1 MHKTRYLQLSDI
13 MMLEYNMLGETGGEN
28 TNINDLYLIKTKDE
42 HYGLFCPS
50 SYEIEN
56 DGDGGYKKMFNPKS
70 LNTINHLTVP
80 KDKSGS
86 LWYMF
91 LDSDYK
97 YCTSENYYDFYSS
110 DFNLDYNDDFDKDDA
125 CTDLKINEYAKHLDY
140 IDGGA
145 KYKLYSDIVGLRSDS
160 VRLYFVNGYDFSN
173 IYGLTMRVYL
183 NLHTTDGF
191 DKYVDL
197 CNFAVTRNNAY
208 ILTSYLSSP
217 IIFGNNIY
225 DRYIE
230 VKLPCIYDMMV
241 NNNSDVTI
249 HEFYNDINV
258 IDRQTVKLQFTYIME
273 DDVTVSDVEVD
284 TVELVKKTITS
295 RPVNCL
301 YSNDSILK
309 GTIPTENINSDNI
322 GVYIAES
329 PDLPYIEFY
338 GTWKDQPL
346 TKDIVHRFNRGIV
359 LYDKSLVMRD
369 YTYEVD
375 DDYKVEY
382 NLRKWVA
389 MHEIKCYFCNNDN
402 ILKEETYS
410 MSQIF
415 VNDEDDVKFYYRP
428 LIFDERLSMDVN
440 HIKIVYNMRL
450 VNVDDKVQFLKT
462 ATLAIEEN
470 NTMKYYAKGTT
481 LGFSDTR
488 PIKVYNKIME
498 GVQPVN
504 VKQNSTKQTTK
515 YVKVY
520 YDSSNVTLYEN
531 GTGYVPYSYILNMSQ
546 LSKTYKFIFRNTTG
560 DGKYSMIDL
569 SNGSYKL
576 AFKDNGGNMVTI
588 EPTYSNN
595 MNLYLGE
602 LEFEITTGHVD
613 KLQNVQEGDRK
624 MSIVSY
630 GENGYMSSMYD
641 FMYKI

>member
-1 MHKTRYLQLSDI
+1 MNKTRYLQLSDI

-28 TNINDLYLIKTKDE
+28 TNINDLYLIKTKDG
-42 HYGLFCPS
+42 HHCLFCPS
-50 SYEIEN
+50 SYEIEP
-56 DGDGGYKKMFNPKS
+56 DGNGGYKKQYNPRT

-80 KDKSGS
+80 DDKNGS

-91 LDSDYK
+91 LDSDYR
-97 YCTSENYYDFYSS
+97 YCTAGNYYDFYSS
-110 DFNLDYNDDFDKDDA
+110 DFNEDYNNDFDKDDGIN
-125 CTDLKINEYAKHLDY
+125 DIKIKEYIKHIDY
-140 IDGGA
+140 LDGGT
-145 KYKLYSDIVGLRSDS
+145 KFKLYKDIIGLRSDS

-173 IYGLTMRVYL
+173 IYGLSMRVYM
-183 NLHTTDGF
+183 NLKTTDGS
-191 DKYVDL
+191 DKFVDL
-197 CNFAVTRNNAY
+197 CSFAVTRNNAY
-208 ILTSYLSSP
+208 ILTGYLPSP
-217 IIFGNNIY
+217 IIFGNNVY

-241 NNNSDVTI
+241 NNNSETTL
-249 HEFYNDINV
+249 HEFYNDIDIV
-258 IDRQTVKLQFTYIME
+258 DRQSVKLQFTYIME
-273 DDVTVSDVEVD
+273 NDVTVNDIEIDPV
-284 TVELVKKTITS
+284 TLALRNITS
-295 RPVNCL
+295 RPVNCI
-301 YSNDSILK
+301 YSNDSILR
-309 GTIPTENINSDNI
+309 GSIPTENINSDNI

-346 TKDIVHRFNRGIV
+346 TKDIVHKFNRGII
-359 LYDKSLVMRD
+359 LYDQSLVMRD
-369 YTYEVD
+369 HPYEVD
-375 DDYKVEY
+375 NDYQVDY

-389 MHEIKCYFCNNDN
+389 MHEIKCYFCQDET

-410 MSQIF
+410 MSQVF
-415 VNDEDDVKFYYRP
+415 VNDDDDVKFYYRP
-428 LIFDERLSMDVN
+428 LIFDERLSMSVN

-488 PIKVYNKIME
+488 PFKVYNKIME
-498 GVQPVN
+498 GSQPVN
-504 VKQNSTKQTTK
+504 VKHTTTKQTTK

-520 YDSSNVTLYEN
+520 YDSSNITLYDN
-531 GTGYVPYSYILNMSQ
+531 GTSYVPYSYVLNMSQ
-546 LSKTYKFIFRNTTG
+546 LSKTYKFSFRNTTG
-560 DGKYSMIDL
+560 DGKYSVLDL

-576 AFKDNGGNMVTI
+576 VFKDNTGNAISI

-602 LEFEITTGHVD
+602 LEFEITMDHVD
-613 KLQNVQEGDRK
+613 KLQNVQESERK
-624 MSIVSY
+624 MSIVSC

-641 FMYKI
+641 FMYRI

>member
-1 MHKTRYLQLSDI
+1 
-13 MMLEYNMLGETGGEN
+13 
-28 TNINDLYLIKTKDE
+28 
-42 HYGLFCPS
+42 
-50 SYEIEN
+50 
-56 DGDGGYKKMFNPKS
+56 
-70 LNTINHLTVP
+70 
-80 KDKSGS
+80 
-86 LWYMF
+86 
-91 LDSDYK
+91 
-97 YCTSENYYDFYSS
+97 
-110 DFNLDYNDDFDKDDA
+110 
-125 CTDLKINEYAKHLDY
+125 
-140 IDGGA
+140 
-145 KYKLYSDIVGLRSDS
+145 
-160 VRLYFVNGYDFSN
+160 
-173 IYGLTMRVYL
+173 
-183 NLHTTDGF
+183 
-191 DKYVDL
+191 
-197 CNFAVTRNNAY
+197 
-208 ILTSYLSSP
+208 
-217 IIFGNNIY
+217 
-225 DRYIE
+225 
-230 VKLPCIYDMMV
+230 
-241 NNNSDVTI
+241 
-249 HEFYNDINV
+249 
-258 IDRQTVKLQFTYIME
+258 
-273 DDVTVSDVEVD
+273 
-284 TVELVKKTITS
+284 
-295 RPVNCL
+295 
-301 YSNDSILK
+301 
-309 GTIPTENINSDNI
+309 
-322 GVYIAES
+322 
-329 PDLPYIEFY
+329 
-338 GTWKDQPL
+338 
-346 TKDIVHRFNRGIV
+346 
-359 LYDKSLVMRD
+359 
-369 YTYEVD
+369 
-375 DDYKVEY
+375 
-382 NLRKWVA
+382 
-389 MHEIKCYFCNNDN
+389 
-402 ILKEETYS
+402 

-470 NTMKYYAKGTT
+470 NSMKYYAKGTT

-531 GTGYVPYSYILNMSQ
+531 GTGYVPYSYVLNMSQ
-546 LSKTYKFIFRNTTG
+546 LSKTYKFTFRNTTG